1 VISVPPTFKGAL
13 INHIQND
20 IENKRTGDA
29 GELWAVK
36 YEEEYLKSIGR
47 SDLAKKVKH
56 VAKSEGDGLG
66 YDILSFSPNGN
77 TKYIEVKTTKGDFH
91 STFYITRNELECSK
105 LHPGKYCLYRLYHF
119 KDSISSADLT
129 IIKGDLSSICLMP
142 VSFKVNL
149 ES

>member
-1 VISVPPTFKGAL
+1 VV
-13 INHIQND
+13 
-20 IENKRTGDA
+20 R
-29 GELWAVK
+29 

-66 YDILSFSPNGN
+66 YDILSFTEDGEE
-77 TKYIEVKTTKGDFH
+77 KYIEVKTTKGDFY
-91 STFYITRNELECSK
+91 STFYITRNELEWSK
-105 LHPGKYCLYRLYHF
+105 LHPSKYYLYRLFNF
-119 KDSISSADLT
+119 KDSLSTADLT

-142 VSFKVNL
+142 LSFKVNL